1 TSQSIALDLADSAV
15 VCKPFSITIEAG
27 VDASSYLWS
36 TGDTTQIITVD
47 NGGVYQL
54 VVSNTDGC
62 LSADSILV
70 IEQSCVGIDE
80 VADNM
85 SVELYPNPNRGEFI
99 VNFNNVKSDR
109 VFVTFTSL
117 DGKVVR
123 DTFIPISSNTVTEN
137 FNLTG
142 VSQGI
147 YFMTIKTDKEMITK
161 RVIIE

>member
-1 TSQSIALDLADSAV
+1 
-15 VCKPFSITIEAG
+15 
-27 VDASSYLWS
+27 
-36 TGDTTQIITVD
+36 
-47 NGGVYQL
+47 
-54 VVSNTDGC
+54 
-62 LSADSILV
+62 
-70 IEQSCVGIDE
+70 
-80 VADNM
+80 
-85 SVELYPNPNRGEFI
+85 
-99 VNFNNVKSDR
+99 

-137 FNLTG
+137 FNLKG